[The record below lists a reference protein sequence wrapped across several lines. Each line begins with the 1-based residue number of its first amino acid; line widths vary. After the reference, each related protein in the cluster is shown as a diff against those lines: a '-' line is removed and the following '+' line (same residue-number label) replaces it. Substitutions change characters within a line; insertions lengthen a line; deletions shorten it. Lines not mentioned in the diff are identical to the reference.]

1 MLQKLL
7 AERFQIAMRR
17 AVKQTAVYRLLIARG
32 GPKLKPAQ
40 DVPRYATDE
49 ERRDALKKQAQA
61 NLARAIAHQEAGSG
75 PFRSFSMPRATMAQF
90 AQTLAGH
97 LDRPVRDMT
106 QLPGEYSFGLGW
118 TPDNGAS
125 AGVSGTPIFVA
136 IQEQLGLKLEP
147 ANETLEQIVIDK
159 AEKTPI
165 EN

>member
-1 MLQKLL
+1 
-7 AERFQIAMRR
+7 
-17 AVKQTAVYRLLIARG
+17 
-32 GPKLKPAQ
+32 
-40 DVPRYATDE
+40 
-49 ERRDALKKQAQA
+49 
-61 NLARAIAHQEAGSG
+61 
-75 PFRSFSMPRATMAQF
+75 MAQF

-106 QLPGEYSFGLGW
+106 QLPGEYSFSLGW